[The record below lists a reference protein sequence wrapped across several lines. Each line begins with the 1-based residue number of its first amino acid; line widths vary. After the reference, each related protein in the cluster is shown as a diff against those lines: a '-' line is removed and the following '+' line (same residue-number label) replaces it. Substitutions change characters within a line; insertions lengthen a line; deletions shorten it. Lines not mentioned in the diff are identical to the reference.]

1 MLAAL
6 GCWPAWPPITLD
18 WWPAGTSAA
27 PIWRRCTSVVGA
39 ARRLADMTSAPSG
52 WQAGR
57 VASLSGWPAKL
68 DVELAE
74 TVAELGRWP
83 AVMLDR

>member
-1 MLAAL
+1 M
-6 GCWPAWPPITLD
+6 
-18 WWPAGTSAA
+18 
-27 PIWRRCTSVVGA
+27 
-39 ARRLADMTSAPSG
+39 ADMTSAPSG

-57 VASLSGWPAKL
+57 VASLSGRPAKL

>member
-1 MLAAL
+1 M
-6 GCWPAWPPITLD
+6 
-18 WWPAGTSAA
+18 
-27 PIWRRCTSVVGA
+27 
-39 ARRLADMTSAPSG
+39 ADMTSAPSG

-57 VASLSGWPAKL
+57 VASLSGWPSKL

-74 TVAELGRWP
+74 TVAELGRWL